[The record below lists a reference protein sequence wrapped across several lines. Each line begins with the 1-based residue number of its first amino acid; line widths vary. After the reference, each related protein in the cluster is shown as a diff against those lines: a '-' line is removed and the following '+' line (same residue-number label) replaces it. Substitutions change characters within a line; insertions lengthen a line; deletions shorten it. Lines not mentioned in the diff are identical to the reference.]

1 MSEEK
6 ILIIGVDGNLI
17 EVPIE
22 EVNQKNNEPTV
33 AEYIN
38 ENNIVR
44 WREKEDNNE

>member
-38 ENNIVR
+38 ENNITC
-44 WREKEDNNE
+44 WREKEEDNE

>member
-6 ILIIGVDGNLI
+6 ILIIGVDGNPI

-22 EVNQKNNEPTV
+22 EVNQKTNEPTV

-38 ENNIVR
+38 ENNIAR
-44 WREKEDNNE
+44 WREKEEDNE